1 MNDLYSKIIAMN
13 LKVPATIFV
22 SFLLFF
28 SCASHTGGDS
38 SSGITLKSTAAKLD
52 ASTNWTATIE
62 EDLLSR
68 TYREINGI
76 SGKIDVSIDF
86 LPAAKPFYEGKKI
99 FPRIIEAYSLDT
111 DSMPEKCYS
120 LLDNFLKAF
129 EKGEGLETYVEG
141 GSVYSLV
148 MFKYDFDRLYGNSK
162 VLWHAIGEPFCGEGF
177 FQCPV
182 RLFFESE
189 KNYDGE
195 HADAMI
201 FVRDGESEFKIVSVD
216 LINSAGE

>member
-1 MNDLYSKIIAMN
+1 MA
-13 LKVPATIFV
+13 VT
-22 SFLLFF
+22 
-28 SCASHTGGDS
+28 
-38 SSGITLKSTAAKLD
+38 TLKSTAAQLD
-52 ASTNWTATIE
+52 SATDWTDSLE
-62 EDLLSR
+62 GDLLST
-68 TYREINGI
+68 TYTSINGI
-76 SGKIDVSIDF
+76 SEGLDRSVEL
-86 LPAAKPFYEGKKI
+86 LPLLKSFSDGKKI
-99 FPRIIEAYSLDT
+99 YPQITGSYSLDT
-111 DSMPEKCYS
+111 SELPEGCFS
-120 LLDNFLKAF
+120 VINDFLKAL
-129 EKGEGLETYVEG
+129 EKGESLENYFEE
-141 GSVYSLV
+141 SNVYSLV
-148 MFKYDFDRLYGNSK
+148 MFKYDLQRLYGEAK